1 MDMLKQ
7 EKNRGYVIAG
17 IGGTIGFIAFL
28 LPYVS
33 VSVLGYGASI
43 SGASAAGWLW
53 FEAIAAIVAIAVPA
67 LLIYRSNPF
76 GMATTPI
83 EKQIRWGI
91 YTIIGAGV
99 FGLLIHILFAVDV
112 NNISYNGVSLGSL
125 VSVGLSFGYWLYLL
139 CALAIIV
146 GGVFA
151 MRAAKPAA
159 ATVPP
164 QVQTWQYP
172 PPSTQYPPQAQQYP
186 PYQEA
191 QQQQYPPQA
200 QQYPTYPQQ
209 QWGQQ
214 PPQQYPQQYP
224 PAQQPPQQYPPVQQ
238 PPQYPPS

>member
-7 EKNRGYVIAG
+7 EKNRGYLIAG
-17 IGGTIGFIAFL
+17 IGGIIGFIAFL

-76 GMATTPI
+76 GMATTPV

-91 YTIIGAGV
+91 YAIIGAGV
-99 FGLLIHILFAVDV
+99 FGLLIHILFAIDV
-112 NNISYNGVSLGSL
+112 NNISYNGVSLGSF
-125 VSVGLSFGYWLYLL
+125 VSVGLSFGFWLYLL

-164 QVQTWQYP
+164 QVQNWQYP
-172 PPSTQYPPQAQQYP
+172 PPSTQYPP
-186 PYQEA
+186 
-191 QQQQYPPQA
+191 
-200 QQYPTYPQQ
+200 YPQQ

-214 PPQQYPQQYP
+214 PPPQYPQQYP
-224 PAQQPPQQYPPVQQ
+224 PVQPPPQQYPPVQ
-238 PPQYPPS
+238 PPQQYPPS

>member
-7 EKNRGYVIAG
+7 EKNRGYLIAG
-17 IGGTIGFIAFL
+17 IGGIIGFIAFL

-76 GMATTPI
+76 GMAMTPV

-91 YTIIGAGV
+91 YAIIGAGV
-99 FGLLIHILFAVDV
+99 VGLLIHILFAIDV
-112 NNISYNGVSLGSL
+112 NNISYNGVPLGSL
-125 VSVGLSFGYWLYLL
+125 VSVGLGFGFWLYLL

-151 MRAAKPAA
+151 MRVAKPAA

-164 QVQTWQYP
+164 Q
-172 PPSTQYPPQAQQYP
+172 AQQYP
-186 PYQEA
+186 P
-191 QQQQYPPQA
+191 
-200 QQYPTYPQQ
+200 YPQQ

-214 PPQQYPQQYP
+214 PPPQYPQQYP
-224 PAQQPPQQYPPVQQ
+224 PVQQPPQQYPPVQQ

>member
-7 EKNRGYVIAG
+7 EKNRGYLIAG

-76 GMATTPI
+76 GMATTPV

-91 YTIIGAGV
+91 YAIIGAGV
-99 FGLLIHILFAVDV
+99 VGLLIHILFAVDV

-151 MRAAKPAA
+151 MRVAKPAA

-164 QVQTWQYP
+164 QAQAWQYP

-186 PYQEA
+186 
-191 QQQQYPPQA
+191 
-200 QQYPTYPQQ
+200 
-209 QWGQQ
+209 
-214 PPQQYPQQYP
+214 
-224 PAQQPPQQYPPVQQ
+224 QQYPPVQQ